1 MIMTYLHDFD
11 MVSRFD
17 MVSSIIFACFAGVLQ
32 CRKHCLQSKA
42 LIVTGCSAVE
52 STFCNEMLSRRSHL
66 RSAFG
71 SFAFHNPPP
80 DLPVSFKIASACFRE
95 SCIPDSVRCLGE
107 ACLARAYNINNSFLM
122 ADNVAR
128 VYMFIFC

>member
-1 MIMTYLHDFD
+1 MIFD

-52 STFCNEMLSRRSHL
+52 STFCNEMLSRRSGL
-66 RSAFG
+66 RSTFG
-71 SFAFHNPPP
+71 SFAFHNPPL
-80 DLPVSFKIASACFRE
+80 DLLRFLRKQALVF
-95 SCIPDSVRCLGE
+95 
-107 ACLARAYNINNSFLM
+107 ARAVFQTAYAAWEKL
-122 ADNVAR
+122 A
-128 VYMFIFC
+128 